1 MSARFASHEEEK
13 GVKKTGSRK
22 ERVPTFPVQ
31 TSRSTGRDS
40 VDSAVET
47 HDAAIRH
54 ATKKTRF
61 VASALFLLTGTSA
74 FGAGA
79 GAGSRAARTRQ
90 RRVGALSREVPDAA
104 RGPKHV
110 PTPPP
115 RGSASPRARSPGCE
129 NTACIPA
136 SIFFVRAL
144 RAPARDARRG
154 EAVPGASNG
163 SGASGGGACVATY
176 LAEGLGHVVHGSVG
190 VHDGVLQQTSR
201 GVQRKGRFVVRL
213 GGVVR
218 ALRGE
223 RPERDPLRVERAA
236 GGDCARGGA
245 AKGEHRTNAW
255 GRAPLRARVSAKRQG
270 RCRVYEQNKWQKRS
284 ASALRHPGGGTSHE
298 PCPTNGRHIVRLR
311 YQVNNFSD
319 SKRATR
325 DNEDRTHHLF
335 LVPPFVTTTYWV
347 VFGPAPTALVGGSL
361 HTKQKPRERTNTFF
375 SRVRFS
381 VIRRLCSAPPPP

>member
-104 RGPKHV
+104 RGPKDV

-223 RPERDPLRVERAA
+223 RPERDPIRVERAA
-236 GGDCARGGA
+236 GGDRARGGA
-245 AKGEHRTNAW
+245 AKGEHRAEAW
-255 GRAPLRARVSAKRQG
+255 ERAPLRARVKMRHDRKNTRPLSRVEQVAKTGNLLG
-270 RCRVYEQNKWQKRS
+270 RE
-284 ASALRHPGGGTSHE
+284 GTSAPSRTAERHHQSQTRRSVRRTVE
-298 PCPTNGRHIVRLR
+298 IALDTDDPERKKRGRSTKSTPSSVGLKRR
-311 YQVNNFSD
+311 WAFVN
-319 SKRATR
+319 
-325 DNEDRTHHLF
+325 L
-335 LVPPFVTTTYWV
+335 
-347 VFGPAPTALVGGSL
+347 
-361 HTKQKPRERTNTFF
+361 
-375 SRVRFS
+375 
-381 VIRRLCSAPPPP
+381 